1 MRNKITVHD
10 RDQLEELTAQ
20 EKQELADLANLPDDS
35 IDTSDLPELTAEQFR
50 GAIRGQFYR
59 PVKAQITARLDADV
73 LAWLKAAGKGYQSR
87 MNAILRREMLA
98 DVEQPR
104 RKGRSV
110 R

>member
-10 RDQLEELTAQ
+10 RDQLEELTTQ

-50 GAIRGQFYR
+50 GAIRGRFYR

-73 LAWLKAAGKGYQSR
+73 LAWLKAGGKGYQSR
-87 MNAILRREMLA
+87 MNAILRREMMA
-98 DVEQPR
+98 DIELPR

>member
-1 MRNKITVHD
+1 MK
-10 RDQLEELTAQ
+10 ELSA
-20 EKQELADLANLPDDS
+20 LADLPDECV
-35 IDTSDLPELTAEQFR
+35 DTSDLPELTAEQFR
-50 GAIRGQFYR
+50 GAIRGRFYR

-73 LAWLKAAGKGYQSR
+73 LAWLKAGGKGYQSG

-98 DVEQPR
+98 DVDQPK

>member
-35 IDTSDLPELTAEQFR
+35 IDTGDLPELTAEQFR
-50 GAIRGQFYR
+50 GAIRGRFYR

-73 LAWLKAAGKGYQSR
+73 LAWLKAGGKGYQSR
-87 MNAILRREMLA
+87 MNAILRREMMA
-98 DVEQPR
+98 DIELPR